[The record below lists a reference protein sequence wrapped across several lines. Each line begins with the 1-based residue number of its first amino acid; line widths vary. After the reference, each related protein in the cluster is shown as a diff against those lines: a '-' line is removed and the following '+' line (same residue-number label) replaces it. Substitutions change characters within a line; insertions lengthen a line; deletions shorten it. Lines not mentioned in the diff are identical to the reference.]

1 VKHVLKA
8 LGATAQ
14 QAPRPLHTGHGPTQL
29 RGWKTIKELS
39 VELRFDVTAP
49 GDPEDATRAWLRRQ
63 RPPIATVRRG
73 RVILVDDFDI
83 QRALQKRAV

>member
-1 VKHVLKA
+1 MKHVLKA
-8 LGATAQ
+8 LNAAGQ
-14 QAPRPLHTGHGPTQL
+14 QAPRPLHSAHGPLQL

-39 VELRFDVTAP
+39 RELRFDVTAP

-63 RPPIATVRRG
+63 KPPIATVRRG

-83 QRALQKRAV
+83 QRALKRGA